1 MTRQFDLEQAALSA
15 VLWSDHGP
23 DHLPVDHFA
32 DGYHRQ
38 VVEAFN
44 KVVAGN
50 IFAPTS
56 DRGDR
61 AVAVHLELVA
71 ADVHS
76 GPRDFFKLVFP
87 TAARPMSM
95 VDVFL
100 AELAERAE
108 VRQARRRLVNAVER
122 LDGGYTPDEVF
133 KGLGAA

>member
-1 MTRQFDLEQAALSA
+1 MTRQLDLEQAALSA

-38 VVEAFN
+38 VAEAFN
-44 KVVAGN
+44 KVAGDL
-50 IFAPTS
+50 FAPTS
-56 DRGDR
+56 DRGER

-71 ADVHS
+71 AGIHS

-108 VRQARRRLVNAVER
+108 VRQARKRLVNAVER
-122 LDGGYTPDEVF
+122 LDGGYTPAEVF
-133 KGLGAA
+133 ERLGAA